1 MISTLINDKDASV
14 CGGTAI
20 ALMREWQLCLCFPG
34 VILNPVRDDLR
45 MMASKPVAAK
55 DGAMKQNR
63 KGKRFMLGDA
73 SIASHPDPLP
83 LSCPIDRPLNA
94 RQFPARRLPRGQLVI
109 NQRSMYEGGKEQVFH
124 YCAVMISAFVPV

>member
-1 MISTLINDKDASV
+1 MNSKLINDKDASV

-20 ALMREWQLCLCFPG
+20 ALMREWQLRLCHPG

-63 KGKRFMLGDA
+63 KGKHFMLGDA

-83 LSCPIDRPLNA
+83 LSCPIDRLLNA
-94 RQFPARRLPRGQLVI
+94 R
-109 NQRSMYEGGKEQVFH
+109 
-124 YCAVMISAFVPV
+124 